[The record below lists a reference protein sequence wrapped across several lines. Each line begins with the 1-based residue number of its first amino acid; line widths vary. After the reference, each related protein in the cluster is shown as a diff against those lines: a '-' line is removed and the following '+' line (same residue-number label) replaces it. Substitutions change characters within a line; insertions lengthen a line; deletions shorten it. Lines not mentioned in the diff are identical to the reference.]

1 MKLTIFLLLRAN
13 ASWLKLSREQRA
25 QIAEAS
31 LGASFSGPGMRLRP
45 FDAEAFHARISDI
58 AMIEAEDP
66 QAYYFA
72 IESLRDSALISE
84 GYFELVEIIPSYE
97 VGFRAY
103 EAAYV
108 A

>member
-1 MKLTIFLLLRAN
+1 MKLTIFLLLRAD

-25 QIAEAS
+25 QIAEKS
-31 LGASFSGPGMRLRP
+31 LGARFSAPGLRLRH
-45 FDAEAFHARISDI
+45 FDAEAFHARISDV
-58 AMIEAEDP
+58 AVIEAEDP
-66 QAYYFA
+66 KAYYFA
-72 IESLRDSALISE
+72 IEALRDSALIAE

-97 VGFRAY
+97 DGFRAY

>member
-1 MKLTIFLLLRAN
+1 MKLTIFLLLRAD
-13 ASWLKLSREQRA
+13 ASWLKLSRDRRAKVTEQ
-25 QIAEAS
+25 S
-31 LGASFSGPGMRLRP
+31 LGAIFKGPGMRLRH
-45 FDAEAFHARISDI
+45 FDAEAYHARISDI
-58 AMIEAEDP
+58 AVIEADDP

-97 VGFRAY
+97 DGFRAY

>member
-1 MKLTIFLLLRAN
+1 MTLTIFLLLRADP
-13 ASWLKLSREQRA
+13 SWLRLTRDQRA
-25 QIAEAS
+25 RIADKS
-31 LGASFSGPGMRLRP
+31 LAAHFSTPGLRLRH

-58 AMIEAEDP
+58 AVIEAEDP

-72 IESLRDSALISE
+72 IEALRDSALIAE
-84 GYFELVEIIPSYE
+84 GYFELVEIIPSFEDGYK
-97 VGFRAY
+97 AY

>member
-25 QIAEAS
+25 QRAEAG
-31 LGASFSGPGMRLRP
+31 LGTIVSGSGMRLRH

-58 AMIEAEDP
+58 AIIETEDP
-66 QAYYFA
+66 RAFYFA
-72 IESLRDSALISE
+72 IDSLRDSALTTD
-84 GYFELVEIIPSYE
+84 GYFELIEIIPSYE
-97 VGFRAY
+97 EGFRAN

>member
-1 MKLTIFLLLRAN
+1 MNLTIFLLLRAD
-13 ASWLKLSREQRA
+13 ASWLKLSRQQRA
-25 QIAEAS
+25 EITEAS
-31 LGASFSGPGMRLRP
+31 LGTRFSAAGLRLRH
-45 FDAEAFHARISDI
+45 FDTEAFHARVSEI

-72 IESLRDSALISE
+72 VESLRDSALIAD
-84 GYFELVEIIPSYE
+84 GYFELIEIIPSYE
-97 VGFRAY
+97 DGFRAC